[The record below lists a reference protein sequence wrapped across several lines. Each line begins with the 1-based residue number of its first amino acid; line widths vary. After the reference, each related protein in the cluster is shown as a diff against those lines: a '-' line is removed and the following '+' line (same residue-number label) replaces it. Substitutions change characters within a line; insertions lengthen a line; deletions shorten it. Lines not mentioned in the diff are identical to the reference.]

1 MRHFCLKRLEVLVV
15 GLGLALCAGA
25 GAVAQSTL
33 DKPASPT
40 SDARR
45 PVRRVDKAPKAGEMS
60 PTFALKSFDGKREV
74 SLESFRGKRPVVLF
88 FGSYT

>member
-15 GLGLALCAGA
+15 GLGLVLCAGA
-25 GAVAQSTL
+25 GAVGQPAP
-33 DKPASPT
+33 DKPGGP
-40 SDARR
+40 DADAGR
-45 PVRRVDKAPKAGEMS
+45 PVRRVDKAPKAGEMA

-74 SLESFRGKRPVVLF
+74 SLESSRGKRPVVLF